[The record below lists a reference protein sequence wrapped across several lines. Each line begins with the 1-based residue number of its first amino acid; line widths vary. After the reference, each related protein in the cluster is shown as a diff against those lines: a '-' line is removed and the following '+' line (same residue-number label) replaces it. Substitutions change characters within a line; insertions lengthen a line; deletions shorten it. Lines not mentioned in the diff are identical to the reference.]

1 MSLSHAPVIL
11 LVDDDLNILSLG
23 QEILECL
30 GFQVLIAAD
39 GNKALE
45 IYQAQKP
52 EIDLIVL
59 DYLLPRM
66 DGYEILLQ
74 LRRINP
80 QAKVIMAS
88 GFFEHAEMEKL
99 RQAGA
104 AGLIHKPF
112 RAIQLEGQIKQALGV
127 TSE

>member
-1 MSLSHAPVIL
+1 MTLSPSPVIL

-30 GFQVLIAAD
+30 GFKVLVAED
-39 GNKALE
+39 GKKALE
-45 IYQAQKP
+45 IYQVQKL

-88 GFFEHAEMEKL
+88 GFFERAEMERL

-104 AGLIHKPF
+104 VGLIHKPF
-112 RAIQLEGQIKQALGV
+112 RALQLEGQIKQALG
-127 TSE
+127 E

>member
-1 MSLSHAPVIL
+1 MTFTHPPLIL
-11 LVDDDLNILSLG
+11 LVDDDRNILSLG

-30 GFQVLIAAD
+30 GFQVLVAED
-39 GNKALE
+39 GPQAVE
-45 IYQAQKP
+45 IYRLHHP

-66 DGYEILLQ
+66 DGHQVLLQ

-80 QAKVIMAS
+80 EARVIMAS
-88 GFFEHAEMEKL
+88 GFFERADMEML

-112 RAIQLEGQIKQALGV
+112 RANQLEVQIRQALGA
-127 TSE
+127 